1 MSFATLLLSPL
12 SFALQ
17 PPPLRLARHAP
28 PAARSSRVALVAS
41 PEVQLAFSAVM
52 LLSVG
57 HGLLPQPGRREPSS
71 QPKPSAKRVRR
82 RAGQPRACVEEVQP
96 MTSRRAAL
104 RLVPPLLASAL
115 LAPPMLARA
124 EGEKL
129 PLATAYFSAGD
140 ARFLQPVFDDI
151 KFVGVVSA
159 QVGQLGSVPVLRVTY
174 DPNKVSYKRIVGT
187 FWRACDPTSKD
198 QFGDPGPTIVWA
210 GDADRAVAERSIFL
224 LQKSTEYNIDP
235 TNPPM
240 YKGRPVLTEVRPL
253 VEAEWALGP
262 DADQDWYT
270 KEEKAYEKARKKTG
284 RAKWFEDAFKP
295 VTVTACQKTQGEGVV
310 CGFVYFPCG
319 DGNGC
324 SVVTKGKF

>member
-1 MSFATLLLSPL
+1 
-12 SFALQ
+12 
-17 PPPLRLARHAP
+17 
-28 PAARSSRVALVAS
+28 
-41 PEVQLAFSAVM
+41 
-52 LLSVG
+52 
-57 HGLLPQPGRREPSS
+57 
-71 QPKPSAKRVRR
+71 
-82 RAGQPRACVEEVQP
+82 

-104 RLVPPLLASAL
+104 RLAPPLLASAL

-129 PLATAYFSAGD
+129 PLAPAYFSAGD

-151 KFVGVVSA
+151 KFLGVESA
-159 QVGQLGSVPVLRVTY
+159 QVGQLGSVPALRVTY

-210 GDADRAVAERSIFL
+210 GDADRAVAERSLFL

-240 YKGRPVLTEVRPL
+240 YKGRPILTEVRPL
-253 VEAEWALGP
+253 VEADWALGP

-284 RAKWFEDAFKP
+284 RTKWFEDAFKP
-295 VTVTACQKTQGEGVV
+295 VTVTACQKTQGEGTV

-324 SVVTKGKF
+324 SGGSSSNSPHAGSLSDSSGEAEGEDEEAGGMRSTDVSRVEVRGRGGGRVRTNGRVEFIWPSARLVRHAKPGGRGRAHVSLSARPGVVYRA

>member
-1 MSFATLLLSPL
+1 MAVATLLLPPL
-12 SFALQ
+12 GFALQ
-17 PPPLRLARHAP
+17 PAPSLRVASHAAP
-28 PAARSSRVALVAS
+28 VVRSRVALAAP

-57 HGLLPQPGRREPSS
+57 HGLLPQPGRREPS
-71 QPKPSAKRVRR
+71 QPSAKRARR
-82 RAGQPRACVEEVQP
+82 RTGQPRACAEVQP
-96 MTSRRAAL
+96 RSSRRSVLQLA
-104 RLVPPLLASAL
+104 PPLLASAL

-124 EGEKL
+124 DGEKL

-151 KFVGVVSA
+151 KFLGVESA
-159 QVGQLGSVPVLRVTY
+159 QVGQFGSIPALRVTY

-187 FWRACDPTSKD
+187 FWRSCDPTSKE

-210 GDADRAVAERSIFL
+210 SDADRSVAEESRRR

-240 YKGRPVLTEVRPL
+240 YKGRPILTEIRPL
-253 VEAEWALGP
+253 VEAEWVLGP

-284 RAKWFEDAFKP
+284 RAKWFDDAFKP
-295 VTVTACQKTQGEGVV
+295 VTVTACQKIQGEGAV

-319 DGNGC
+319 EGNGC
-324 SVVTKGKF
+324 SSVTKGTF